1 MSESSSGEEFEDIC
15 PSDPPVPKWP
25 LPPVCAL
32 IAAPK
37 AASLCVFG
45 DRVPSK
51 PLRLSIEDSANV
63 RLDGFFV
70 ADGPLLCVRGDR
82 VPSKPLRLSIE
93 DSANVRLDGFLVK
106 PIVRL
111 CVRIE
116 RSTKSCLI
124 VRALCEQPA
133 VRRAPTV
140 RILYVL
146 EGPPPQRL

>member
-63 RLDGFFV
+63 RL
-70 ADGPLLCVRGDR
+70 
-82 VPSKPLRLSIE
+82 E
-93 DSANVRLDGFLVK
+93 GFLVK
-106 PIVRL
+106 PIVRF

-124 VRALCEQPA
+124 VR
-133 VRRAPTV
+133 VR
-140 RILYVL
+140 VL
-146 EGPPPQRL
+146 PLLDAGS